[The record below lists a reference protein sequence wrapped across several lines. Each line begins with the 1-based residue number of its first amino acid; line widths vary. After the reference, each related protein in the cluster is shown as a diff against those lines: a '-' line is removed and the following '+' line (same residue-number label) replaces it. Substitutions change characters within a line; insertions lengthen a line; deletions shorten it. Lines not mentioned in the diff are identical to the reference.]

1 MAWFMLSI
9 HCCGLTCSWNS
20 LAMLS
25 SRVSAWVG
33 LSAWSQDWAKTLALD
48 AIEDMSL
55 RNCASSPVNRLAL
68 SVRTGTPPDW
78 TQPAF
83 SVSSTRV
90 VEKNFFATSWS
101 AADDLEEIER
111 YWPGLPTVSV
121 GSPLPPSIPGKF
133 IQPSPPDLTKSPP
146 LATWMPYDQLP
157 CTIIAAL
164 PV

>member
-1 MAWFMLSI
+1 MTPFMLSI
-9 HCCGLTCSWNS
+9 HCCGLICNWNS

-25 SRVSAWVG
+25 SRVSAAAG
-33 LSAWSQDWAKTLALD
+33 LNAWSHDWAKTLAPD
-48 AIEDMSL
+48 AIDDMSL

-68 SVRTGTPPDW
+68 SVRTGTPPDL
-78 TQPAF
+78 THPAF
-83 SVSSTRV
+83 SSLSTRV
-90 VEKNFFATSWS
+90 VEKNFFAVAWS
-101 AADDLEEIER
+101 AAEDLDEIER

-146 LATWMPYDQLP
+146 LATWMPYDQEP
-157 CTIIAAL
+157 CSIIAAL

>member
-1 MAWFMLSI
+1 MTPFMLSI
-9 HCCGLTCSWNS
+9 HCCGLICSWNS

-25 SRVSAWVG
+25 SRVSATVG
-33 LSAWSQDWAKTLALD
+33 LRAWSQDWAKTFAPD
-48 AIEDMSL
+48 AIEDMSF
-55 RNCASSPVNRLAL
+55 RYCASSPTNRLAL
-68 SVRTGTPPDW
+68 SPNTGTPPDL

-83 SVSSTRV
+83 SASSTRV
-90 VEKNFFATSWS
+90 VEKNFFATAWS
-101 AADDLEEIER
+101 AADAFDVIER

-146 LATWMPYDQLP
+146 LATWMPYDHEP